1 MKKIS
6 TFIFIYFF
14 CFHNVYAD
22 NYLLKPNKNYKPANV
37 VEIQLNAL
45 KNNNIPFINAGIKQT
60 WEFAHPLNKQ
70 STGPLPKFIKL
81 LNNKGYKNLLNHIEH
96 NIVEIYKSEKKFVYE
111 VIILDKEKKYY
122 KYQWIVEKF
131 LNEGNL
137 YNCWLTTSVSSASPL
152 GDSV

>member
-45 KNNNIPFINAGIKQT
+45 KNNNKPFINAGIKQT
-60 WEFAHPLNKQ
+60 WEFAHPLNRQ

-81 LNNKGYKNLLNHIEH
+81 LNNKSYKN
-96 NIVEIYKSEKKFVYE
+96 
-111 VIILDKEKKYY
+111 
-122 KYQWIVEKF
+122 
-131 LNEGNL
+131 
-137 YNCWLTTSVSSASPL
+137 
-152 GDSV
+152 